1 MTQAGFPYGRPHVK
15 CVTADVWLLH
25 DGNEYLEAPL
35 YLTAWDYHT
44 KLRFRRQ
51 LQVNFESIKQES
63 GIGID
68 GQLGIVVSAFSTMTW
83 LRSEA
88 FHTLLKEDEAQVDV
102 HFEIGGEELG
112 GDLRLRT
119 ALVLHRNDTS
129 APFTAHIP
137 GSVLWDD
144 LHVVRLQG
152 DAPLFPISV
161 VDFDR
166 AGFASNAGWY
176 LRFGS
181 DLDAPLH
188 ASIRLYLNANHGP
201 VVTAFQNAAA
211 PRPEDQVLLRAV
223 KADVA
228 RVMVEHAL
236 NEEDLRD
243 EGEWDT
249 ESLGHALRSLLIR
262 YYGGEDLAQ
271 VNERRVSHPSDFSA
285 ELFGRVGVF
294 GGV

>member
-1 MTQAGFPYGRPHVK
+1 MTQAGFPYGRPHPK
-15 CVTADVWLLH
+15 CVKADVWLLH
-25 DGNEYLEAPL
+25 DGNEYVEAPL
-35 YLTAWDYHT
+35 YVPAWDYHT

-51 LQVNFESIKQES
+51 LQVDLESIKQGS
-63 GIGID
+63 GVDAD
-68 GQLGIVVSAFSTMTW
+68 GQFGIVVSAFSTMTW
-83 LRSEA
+83 LRSEV
-88 FHTLLKEDEAQVDV
+88 FHALLKEEEAHVDLQ
-102 HFEIGGEELG
+102 FEIGGEELG

-119 ALVLHRNDTS
+119 ALVLHRNERI
-129 APFTAHIP
+129 APFAAHIP

-144 LHVVRLQG
+144 VQVVRLQG

-176 LRFGS
+176 LLIGS
-181 DLDAPLH
+181 DLSAPLH
-188 ASIRLYLNANHGP
+188 ASIRLYLNANNNP

-211 PRPEDQVLLRAV
+211 PRPEDHVVLRAV
-223 KADVA
+223 RADVA
-228 RVMVEHAL
+228 RIMVEHAL

-249 ESLGHALRSLLIR
+249 ESIGQALRSLLIR
-262 YYGGEDLAQ
+262 YYGGEDLTQ

-285 ELFGRVGVF
+285 ELFGKVGVF
-294 GGV
+294 DGA